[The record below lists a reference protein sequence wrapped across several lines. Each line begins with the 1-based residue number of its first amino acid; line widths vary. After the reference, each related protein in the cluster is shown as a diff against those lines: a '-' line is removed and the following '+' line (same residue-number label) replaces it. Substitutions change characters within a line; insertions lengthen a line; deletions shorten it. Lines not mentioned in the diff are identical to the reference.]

1 VPAFACLTE
10 DVVIEDE
17 ALTVVLP
24 ARPERRYEIRFGEGF
39 DENFTGFFSHR
50 RYSKIFVITEESLR
64 EIVYEPLY
72 AALRS
77 TGLEIHPVFRPSGE
91 STKHISHLEGLFD
104 GIIRAGADRASLVIA
119 AGGGVVGDLAG
130 FVAATLLRGVPF
142 VQVPSTLLAMVDSSV
157 GGKVAVN
164 VNAGKNMVG
173 AFYQPEFVYG
183 NLHYLSTLPPRE
195 WICGLAEMAKH
206 AFLTERS
213 EIFDRLLETA
223 RQALKHEGGFRSLP
237 LSILKKRIQ
246 ESVSVK
252 ASVVAADET
261 EKGLRASLNLGH
273 TTAHA
278 IESLLQYR
286 GMTHGEAVSRG
297 LVTALLLSR
306 ELQGL
311 PEEECETMLELMQGL
326 QLPLDT
332 AGFEATDLLEH
343 MKFDKK
349 NEAGT
354 IRFVLLKRRG
364 KPVWGVPLSAQA
376 FRRAWA
382 EQRARFG

>member
-1 VPAFACLTE
+1 MI
-10 DVVIEDE
+10 DQE
-17 ALTVVLP
+17 ALTIVLP
-24 ARPERRYEIRFGEGF
+24 GRHERRYEIRFGEGF
-39 DENFTGFFSHR
+39 DRNFVDFFFHR
-50 RYSKIFVITEESLR
+50 RFSKIFIITEEALR
-64 EIVYEPLY
+64 DLVFEPLHE
-72 AALRS
+72 ALRPLH
-77 TGLEIHPVFRPSGE
+77 THVHTVFRPSGE
-91 STKHISHLEGLFD
+91 SSKHISHLEAVFD
-104 GIIRAGADRASLVIA
+104 DLIRAGADRSSLVIA
-119 AGGGVVGDLAG
+119 AGGGVVGDFAG
-130 FVAATLLRGVPF
+130 FVASTLLRGVAF

-183 NLHYLSTLPPRE
+183 NLHYLSTLPARE

-206 AFLTERS
+206 AFLTDRT

-223 RQALKHEGGFRSLP
+223 RQAMRHEGGFRSLP
-237 LSILKKRIQ
+237 LSILKDRIQ

-252 ASVVAADET
+252 AAVVAADET
-261 EKGLRASLNLGH
+261 EMGLRASLNLGH

-278 IESLLQYR
+278 IESLLQYK

-306 ELQGL
+306 DVEGL
-311 PEEECETMLELMQGL
+311 PAEECEAMFELMKGL
-326 QLPLDT
+326 ELPLDT

-349 NEAGT
+349 SESGI

-364 KPVWGVPLSAQA
+364 EPVWGVPLPAGA
-376 FRRAWA
+376 FHSAWA
-382 EQRARFG
+382 EQRSRFG